1 VPARGEPEF
10 PGADHE
16 IPDVQGPDV
25 QSDVLPDR
33 DHRFDQ
39 PPTQT
44 ARGLSDMTLTQLRY
58 LIAIADSG
66 LNITLAAERVHATQ
80 PGLSKQLKQLEEELG
95 FSLFTR
101 RGKSLEAITA
111 AGAQVIERAR
121 IIQSE
126 AANIRAL
133 AANLRNE
140 AQGEL
145 RIATTHTQARYALPP
160 AIAALR
166 RRYPE
171 VGVHLQPGGDAEILE
186 LLERGQ
192 TDLAVVSTAGAP
204 PPAGLALPVYRW
216 DRVVLVPRAHALARL
231 GRAPTLAD
239 LAEHPLVSYESSL
252 KAESSLRRAFE
263 DAGLPL
269 RLAFTARD
277 ADLIRTYVGAGLG
290 VGVLAEMALDPADRD
305 VVGLEIEGLLP
316 TCTTWIVLRRD
327 RVLRE
332 YALEFIARFAPHLDR
347 RDVRR
352 AFDHG
357 IAVDEWPVPP
367 RWRELD
373 PARLAA

>member
-1 VPARGEPEF
+1 MRVRGNPS
-10 PGADHE
+10 PGAGDG
-16 IPDVQGPDV
+16 IPQVQA
-25 QSDVLPDR
+25 DVLPD
-33 DHRFDQ
+33 DDQRFDA
-39 PPTQT
+39 PPTQAT
-44 ARGLSDMTLTQLRY
+44 RGRSDMTLAQLRY

-101 RGKSLEAITA
+101 RGKSLDAITA

-140 AQGEL
+140 KHGAL
-145 RIATTHTQARYALPP
+145 RIATTHTQARYALPR

-166 RRYPE
+166 DGYPD

-192 TDLAVVSTAGAP
+192 TDLAVVSTVGAP

-216 DRVVLVPRAHALARL
+216 ERVAVVPTGHALAKL

-239 LAEHPLVSYESSL
+239 LAAHPLVSYESSL
-252 KAESSLRRAFE
+252 KPDSSLRRAFE
-263 DAGLPL
+263 QAGLPL
-269 RLAFTARD
+269 HLAFTARD
-277 ADLIRTYVGAGLG
+277 ADLIRTYVAAGLG

-305 VVGLEIEGLLP
+305 VVGIDIDGLLP
-316 TCTTWIVLRRD
+316 ACTTWIVLRRD

-332 YALEFIARFAPHLDR
+332 YALEFIARFAPQLDR

-357 IAVDEWPVPP
+357 VGVDEWPAPP

-373 PARLAA
+373 AARLAA